1 MISTVFSP
9 VYSGNEVIN
18 MRLTIYFSGMVLATK
33 DYPPETEMDDS
44 AQYAYVI
51 TKLSPL
57 FA

>member
-9 VYSGNEVIN
+9 VYEGGELVN
-18 MRLTIYFSGMVLATK
+18 MRLTIYFSGMVLAVK

-51 TKLSPL
+51 TKLAPL